1 MFVYLSS
8 HNITVEQRIRARI
21 TVGKQ
26 RGVGVYTQYSTAF
39 GGEAL
44 KYQICSIHPCP
55 ASAPDWRD
63 AQCAR

>member
-8 HNITVEQRIRARI
+8 HNITVERRIRARI

-39 GGEAL
+39 GGESL
-44 KYQICSIHPCP
+44 KYQRWITFDYMISENT
-55 ASAPDWRD
+55 
-63 AQCAR
+63 Q